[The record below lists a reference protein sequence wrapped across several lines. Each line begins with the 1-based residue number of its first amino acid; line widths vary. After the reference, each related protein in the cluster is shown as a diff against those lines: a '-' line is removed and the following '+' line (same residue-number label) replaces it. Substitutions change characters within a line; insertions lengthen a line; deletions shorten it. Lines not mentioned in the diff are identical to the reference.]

1 MDIPNLL
8 SLIPVWAWVMIGL
21 CLATLLVFA
30 GTSLITFL
38 VKLGVIVGEAR
49 RPPHI
54 DAGDYRL
61 AQGHE
66 VRPEQEQRSQAG
78 DRETRR

>member
-1 MDIPNLL
+1 MDISNLL
-8 SLIPVWAWVMIGL
+8 SLIPTWAWVLIGL
-21 CLATLLVFA
+21 FLVTLVVSAGVGLFA
-30 GTSLITFL
+30 FL
-38 VKLGVIVGEAR
+38 VKLGVIVREAR

-61 AQGHE
+61 GQGRE

-78 DRETRR
+78 DR